1 MAFFKKWFFRL
12 LLILLSVV
20 ALLIAVENSSEV
32 AITVLTYPIPSLP
45 LSWLII
51 SVFVFG
57 FVIGSLLNVIYTA
70 RARLRTREIERQVSA
85 AKCEIDRLK
94 AASSD

>member
-32 AITVLTYPIPSLP
+32 VITILTYPIPSLP

-51 SVFVFG
+51 FAFIFG
-57 FVIGSLLNVIYTA
+57 FVIGSLLNVVYIA
-70 RARLRTREIERQVSA
+70 RARLRTREIERQVFA
-85 AKCEIDRLK
+85 AQSEIDRLK
-94 AASSD
+94 GANSK

>member
-1 MAFFKKWFFRL
+1 MAFFKKWFFRF
-12 LLILLSVV
+12 LLILLSVL

-32 AITVLTYPIPSLP
+32 VLTVLTYPIPSLP

-51 SVFVFG
+51 SAFVFG
-57 FVIGSLLNVIYTA
+57 FVLGSLLNVVYIA

-85 AKCEIDRLK
+85 AKSEIDRLK
-94 AASSD
+94 AASSK

>member
-51 SVFVFG
+51 FAFIFG
-57 FVIGSLLNVIYTA
+57 FVIGSLLNVVYIA
-70 RARLRTREIERQVSA
+70 RARLRTREIERQVFA
-85 AKCEIDRLK
+85 AQSEIDRLK
-94 AASSD
+94 GANSK

>member
-1 MAFFKKWFFRL
+1 MAFFKKWFFRF

-32 AITVLTYPIPSLP
+32 VITVLTYPIPSLH

-51 SVFVFG
+51 FAFVFG
-57 FVIGSLLNVIYTA
+57 FVIGSFLNVVYIA
-70 RARLRTREIERQVSA
+70 RARLRTREIERQVSQLS
-85 AKCEIDRLK
+85 LK
-94 AASSD
+94 

>member
-32 AITVLTYPIPSLP
+32 VITVLTYPIPSLP

-51 SVFVFG
+51 FAFVFG
-57 FVIGSLLNVIYTA
+57 FVIGSLLNLIYTA
-70 RARLRTREIERQVSA
+70 RARLRTREIERQFSA